1 MTLLYRRSCSDTKK
15 PLENEFLILKKNLIK
30 ITTRCYIV
38 LGMMLAS
45 DIIAN
50 VIHYAGNEHVFD
62 VHAK

>member
-1 MTLLYRRSCSDTKK
+1 M
-15 PLENEFLILKKNLIK
+15 IK